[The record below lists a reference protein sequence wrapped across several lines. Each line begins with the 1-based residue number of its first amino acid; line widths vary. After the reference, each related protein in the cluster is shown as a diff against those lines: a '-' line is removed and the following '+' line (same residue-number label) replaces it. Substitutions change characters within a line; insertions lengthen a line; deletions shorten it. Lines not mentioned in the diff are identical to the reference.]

1 MITEEKD
8 SLFMEEALPFW
19 KKLTRQQQDTLL
31 RETRPQHF
39 HKGDRL
45 HAGDAD
51 CSGVYLLQSG
61 QVRTFIISETGRE
74 ITLFRLFQ
82 RDICVFSASCMMPNI
97 NFEVYI
103 DAERDT
109 DALLIP
115 TGIYQTLSEASPVVK
130 EYTAQLVASR
140 FSDVMWILEQA
151 LFSSFD
157 KRLAAFLLEQSN
169 IEESE
174 LLHITHEEI
183 ARHLG
188 SAREVV
194 TRMLKVFQSEE
205 IVKLSRGGIQIL
217 SRRRLEELANR

>member
-1 MITEEKD
+1 M
-8 SLFMEEALPFW
+8 
-19 KKLTRQQQDTLL
+19 
-31 RETRPQHF
+31 
-39 HKGDRL
+39 
-45 HAGDAD
+45 
-51 CSGVYLLQSG
+51 
-61 QVRTFIISETGRE
+61 
-74 ITLFRLFQ
+74 
-82 RDICVFSASCMMPNI
+82 
-97 NFEVYI
+97 
-103 DAERDT
+103 
-109 DALLIP
+109 
-115 TGIYQTLSEASPVVK
+115 VK

-194 TRMLKVFQSEE
+194 TRLLKVFQSEE

>member
-1 MITEEKD
+1 MRGMQTVPASI
-8 SLFMEEALPFW
+8 
-19 KKLTRQQQDTLL
+19 
-31 RETRPQHF
+31 
-39 HKGDRL
+39 
-45 HAGDAD
+45 
-51 CSGVYLLQSG
+51 CS
-61 QVRTFIISETGRE
+61 TFIISETGRE

-115 TGIYQTLSEASPVVK
+115 TGIYRTLSEASPAVK